1 MISVLLTSN
10 NNIQQNN
17 LSIYKKTFMQK
28 LLTLKS
34 ECVIDLFFKQE
45 KIKLSKTTARV
56 FAFSDFNKD

>member
-1 MISVLLTSN
+1 
-10 NNIQQNN
+10 
-17 LSIYKKTFMQK
+17 MQK

>member
-1 MISVLLTSN
+1 
-10 NNIQQNN
+10 
-17 LSIYKKTFMQK
+17 MQK

-56 FAFSDFNKD
+56 FAFSDFNKDWSVYVVNLNKNKINDKSN